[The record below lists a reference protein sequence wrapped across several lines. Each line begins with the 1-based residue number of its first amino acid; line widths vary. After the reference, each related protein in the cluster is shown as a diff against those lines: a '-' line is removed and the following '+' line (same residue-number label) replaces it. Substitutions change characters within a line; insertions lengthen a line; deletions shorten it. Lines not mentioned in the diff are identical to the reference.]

1 MNMTLK
7 PLGVFLAGL
16 SLAVSIFPGTGAWAQ
31 EVASAGQPHSLY
43 ITILDGEG
51 ALNDIRERTA
61 REPIVQIQDENHKP
75 VAGALVLFSVDS
87 PSSGS
92 PLATFA
98 GAQSV
103 SVETD
108 ANGTAAGKG
117 FQIGSQRGQFTVH
130 VRASKG
136 QTVAEASIVE
146 TNVAAML
153 SSSHPQ
159 PSGRVGIF
167 SNKKLDWVLGGAVA
181 GGIAAGLVIALSGH
195 QTTIT
200 PGTGTVGAPA
210 VTPGLSLTFGRH

>member
-1 MNMTLK
+1 MKITLK
-7 PLGVFLAGL
+7 PLGIFLTGL
-16 SLAVSIFPGTGAWAQ
+16 SLAITAPSGKRAVGQ
-31 EVASAGQPHSLY
+31 EVAAAAQPHSLY
-43 ITILDGEG
+43 ISILDGEG

-92 PLATFA
+92 PFATFA
-98 GAQSV
+98 GAQNV

-108 ANGTAAGKG
+108 ANGTATGKG
-117 FQIGSQRGQFTVH
+117 FQIGSRRGQFTVH

-136 QTVAEASIVE
+136 QTVAEASFVE
-146 TNVAAML
+146 TNVAGML
-153 SSSHPQ
+153 SSHHTQ
-159 PSGRVGIF
+159 PSGRVGIL
-167 SNKKLDWVLGGAVA
+167 SNKKLDWILGGAVA
-181 GGIAAGLVIALSGH
+181 GGIAAGLVIALNNN

-210 VTPGLSLTFGRH
+210 ATPGLHISFGRH